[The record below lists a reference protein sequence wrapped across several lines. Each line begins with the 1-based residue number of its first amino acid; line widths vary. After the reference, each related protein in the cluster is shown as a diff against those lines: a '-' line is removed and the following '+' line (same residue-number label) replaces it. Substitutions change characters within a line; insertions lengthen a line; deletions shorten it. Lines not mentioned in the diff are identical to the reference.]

1 MRWKRSTLTL
11 FPVLAVLAAGC
22 GDRDAL
28 GEGTLARAG
37 NLTFEVETAARLVAP
52 ISELPSDVQVMEALS
67 DFWMDYT
74 LLALAVNEPGTLET
88 LDLSLIT
95 DMQLNQELVMMLRD
109 EVIDAD
115 TVISE
120 EELRDRFEAARPG
133 EQVRASHILLL
144 YPEGATEAQQDSV
157 RQLAEE
163 LRDRAR
169 AGEDFAAMAEAY
181 SDDPG
186 SAARGGD
193 LDYFPR
199 GTMVPPFEEA
209 AFALQPGEV
218 SEVVES
224 QFGLHVIK
232 STDRT
237 TPTFADMAEEFREQ
251 MVMER
256 TSVAESIFV
265 AGIEEPANVQI
276 TTDALRLAR
285 ELAGDRDALFS
296 PAQERT
302 LVSYADGEYTT
313 EDFRRF
319 LMTQDPRLADQVSEA
334 QDTQLSSM
342 LRNLT
347 RGELLVAEA
356 RRRGLAIDAE
366 AEEALKE
373 ELREDYRVSAARLGL
388 DGIVPEGRET
398 LEQAVSREVG
408 ELMERLVRSEVDVF
422 PLGPLS
428 LPLRAHYGARTSR
441 EQHLKGAERM
451 AQLRADGFTGD
462 QRAPAPAEELDE
474 LLPGGDPDPEL
485 PDQGEG
491 SGNDPGS

>member
-28 GEGTLARAG
+28 DENTLARAG

-52 ISELPSDVQVMEALS
+52 ISELPTDVQVMEALS
-67 DFWMDYT
+67 DFWTDYT
-74 LLALAVNEPGTLET
+74 LLALAVNEPGALDA
-88 LDLSLIT
+88 LDLSLVT

-115 TVISE
+115 TIIPD
-120 EELRDRFEAARPG
+120 EELRSRFEADRPG

-144 YPEGATEAQQDSV
+144 YPEGATQAQRDSV
-157 RQLAEE
+157 MQLAEE

-169 AGEDFAAMAEAY
+169 AGEDFAAMAETY

-193 LDYFPR
+193 LNFFPR
-199 GTMVPPFEEA
+199 GTMVPAFEEA
-209 AFALQPGEV
+209 AFALEPGEV
-218 SEVVES
+218 SDVVES
-224 QFGLHVIK
+224 QFGLHVIR
-232 STDRT
+232 STERT
-237 TPTFADMAEEFREQ
+237 TPTFADVAEDLRDQ

-256 TSVAESIFV
+256 ASVAESIFV
-265 AGIEEPANVQI
+265 AGIEEPANVQVA
-276 TTDALRLAR
+276 TDAVQLAR
-285 ELAGDRDALFS
+285 ELARDRDALSS
-296 PAQERT
+296 PTQERT
-302 LVSYADGEYTT
+302 LVSYVDGEYTT

-319 LMTQDPRLADQVSEA
+319 LLTQDPRLAEQVSEA

-356 RRRGLAIDAE
+356 RRRGLAIDPE

-373 ELREDYRVSAARLGL
+373 ELREDYRASAARLGL
-388 DGIVPEGRET
+388 DGIVPEGQET

-408 ELMERLVRSEVDVF
+408 ELMERLVRSEIDVF

-428 LPLRAHYGARTSR
+428 LPLRAHYGVRTSR
-441 EQHLKGAERM
+441 EQQMKAAERM
-451 AQLRADGFTGD
+451 AQLRAEGFTGD
-462 QRAPAPAEELDE
+462 QRAPAPADDLF
-474 LLPGGDPDPEL
+474 P
-485 PDQGEG
+485 
-491 SGNDPGS
+491 